1 MDQSIAAW
9 VGRIHVALHT
19 SGRKFVCID
28 KKRYPVRFA
37 GEGIPYITVGKFCYI
52 QQARTAVTKWGELAR
67 EGKKVTQITQGSKY
81 YGVIVEDVCTRYD
94 PERIVGKL

>member
-1 MDQSIAAW
+1 MDQPIAAW

-37 GEGIPYITVGKFCYI
+37 GEGIPYITVGEFCYVK
-52 QQARTAVTKWGELAR
+52 QSPSSPGKWANLAQ
-67 EGKKVTQITQGSKY
+67 EGKKVTQITRGSRY
-81 YGVIVEDVCTRYD
+81 YGVIVDTECIRYG
-94 PERIVGKL
+94 PERTIGKL